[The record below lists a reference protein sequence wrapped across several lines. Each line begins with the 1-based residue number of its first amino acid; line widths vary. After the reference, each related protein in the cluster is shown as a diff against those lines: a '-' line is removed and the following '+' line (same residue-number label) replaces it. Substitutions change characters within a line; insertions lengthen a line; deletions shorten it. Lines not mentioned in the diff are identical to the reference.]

1 VPGPDDEA
9 ARRDR
14 AERLRREIRE
24 VRTGAG
30 REAAPRSPRQFVE
43 ERMRAGAA
51 AHDFDP
57 GPVEE
62 PFASLARSYPGPEA
76 YPPELFRVEWGPI
89 FHRGRLDG
97 SARVLVFGQE
107 PGQHESIARRCMVGE
122 AGQRVQGFLRKLGV
136 TRSYVIVNAYLYSV
150 FGQPSRKEVEQVEAG
165 VAPYRARWLDALL
178 IGKQVE
184 VVVAFG
190 ELAHAAFAGW
200 LGPAGNPKVAVAYAH
215 LLHPTYPEGSRQPGA
230 MKKMLDQRNAA
241 LPGLRDALSE
251 HDAPPD
257 TEPYGD
263 ELTPGDR
270 GHIPEGDLPV
280 GSPSWMRSLRQ
291 WASRE
296 DLLGP
301 NAAAVQ
307 RAEAKR
313 ATIVVRV
320 PKAERPWRPLDP

>member
-14 AERLRREIRE
+14 AERLRREIAQIRS
-24 VRTGAG
+24 GAG
-30 REAAPRSPRQFVE
+30 REAAPRSPRQLVE
-43 ERMRAGAA
+43 ERMRASPTL
-51 AHDFDP
+51 HDFDP

-62 PFASLARSYPGPEA
+62 PFASLARDYPGPEA

-97 SARVLVFGQE
+97 TARVLVFGQD

-122 AGQRVQGFLRKLGV
+122 AGQRVQGFLRKLGIN
-136 TRSYVIVNAYLYSV
+136 RSYVIVNAYLYSV
-150 FGQPSRKEVEQVEAG
+150 FGQPSREEVEQVEPG
-165 VAPYRARWLDALL
+165 VAPYRAQWLDALL

-190 ELAHAAFAGW
+190 GLADAAFTRW
-200 LGPAGNPKVAVAYAH
+200 LGPPDDPKVAVAYAH
-215 LLHPTYPEGSRQPGA
+215 LLHPTYPEGSRRPGA
-230 MKKMLDQRNAA
+230 MKKMLDQWNAA
-241 LPGLRDALSE
+241 LPGLREALSE

-257 TEPYGD
+257 AEPYGD
-263 ELTPGDR
+263 DLTPGDR
-270 GHIPEGDLPV
+270 GQIPEADLPA
-280 GSPSWMRSLRQ
+280 GSPPWMRSLRQ

-301 NAAAVQ
+301 QATNQQ

-313 ATIVVRV
+313 ATIVVRI
-320 PKAERPWRPLDP
+320 PKAERPWKPLDG